1 MRLLSLPTAG
11 VVLALMLGG
20 CATSP
25 PSPYQASQPRV
36 YHDDIALAGRLSVN
50 YQQGGKAQSLQGKF
64 SWAQTRD
71 TTDIALLSPLG
82 QTMAK
87 IAVSPAAA
95 SLQLSG
101 EPLRRAG
108 SVGELTTEAL
118 GWDLPV
124 AGLRDWLQGFVR
136 PASGTTV
143 AATPDKSA
151 EFNSEGWRIRYVS
164 WQGDTALRPYPK
176 RIDMERQT
184 SQAGMLAL
192 RIVIDTWQPK

>member
-1 MRLLSLPTAG
+1 MRLLSLSAIG
-11 VVLALMLGG
+11 VMLALMLVG
-20 CATSP
+20 CASP
-25 PSPYQASQPRV
+25 PTPYRVSQPRV
-36 YHDDIALAGRLSVN
+36 YQDDIALAGRLSVN
-50 YQQGGKAQSLQGKF
+50 YQQDGKAQSLQGKF

-108 SVGELTTEAL
+108 SVSELTTGAL

-136 PASGTTV
+136 LSSGTTV
-143 AATPDKSA
+143 AAPPDKPA

-164 WQGDTALRPYPK
+164 WQGDNALRPYPK
-176 RIDMERQT
+176 RIDLERQT

-192 RIVIDTWQPK
+192 RIVIDSWQPK